1 MKTLPSIWREPM
13 FIGACVIAVLIVV
26 SVYVVGQFYFNNEY
40 EMTPARRTT
49 PTPAATSPD
58 IQEEADSTSA
68 TQTETDTD
76 SSDSL
81 NTSDSAVEAED
92 PDLKSDVVANTN
104 DTNVEVV
111 TSERVSPFGFGPYLK
126 YRMAFHHI

>member
-1 MKTLPSIWREPM
+1 
-13 FIGACVIAVLIVV
+13 VLIVV

-58 IQEEADSTSA
+58 IQEEADSTST

-92 PDLKSDVVANTN
+92 PDLKSDVVANI
-104 DTNVEVV
+104 NVEVV